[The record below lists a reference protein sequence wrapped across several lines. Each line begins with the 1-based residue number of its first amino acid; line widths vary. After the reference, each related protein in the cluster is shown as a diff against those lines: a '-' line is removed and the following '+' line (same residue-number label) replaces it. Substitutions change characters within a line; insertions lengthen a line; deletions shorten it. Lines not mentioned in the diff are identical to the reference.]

1 LQVDD
6 DGLFCPDV
14 GSWAETKYRLVALYS
29 ELFATGMKNKWG
41 KRVYIDLYAGAGYS
55 RIQGTSTILKSSPV
69 LALTVRQPFDNYI
82 FCEQD
87 GGAMGALEK
96 RTARIAPGAA
106 VKFVAGDCQAQIEDI
121 CSFIP
126 KASPGN
132 TVLAL
137 CFVDP
142 FDFSIKFETFRKL
155 SAFYIDFL
163 VLLAIGMDANRNYD
177 HYVDGESTRIDDAM
191 GGTGW
196 RARWKQVGVRRADFR
211 PFLAQEFAMS
221 MESLGYL
228 PVPLHQMKEVRS
240 AEKNLPLY
248 YLALFSRKPVAYV
261 LWKEV
266 LKYSTDQQSFFEE

>member
-1 LQVDD
+1 
-6 DGLFCPDV
+6 
-14 GSWAETKYRLVALYS
+14 
-29 ELFATGMKNKWG
+29 
-41 KRVYIDLYAGAGYS
+41 
-55 RIQGTSTILKSSPV
+55 
-69 LALTVRQPFDNYI
+69 
-82 FCEQD
+82 
-87 GGAMGALEK
+87 
-96 RTARIAPGAA
+96 
-106 VKFVAGDCQAQIEDI
+106 
-121 CSFIP
+121 
-126 KASPGN
+126 
-132 TVLAL
+132 
-137 CFVDP
+137 
-142 FDFSIKFETFRKL
+142 
-155 SAFYIDFL
+155 
-163 VLLAIGMDANRNYD
+163 MDAKRNYD

-228 PVPLHQMKEVRS
+228 PVPLRQMKEVRS